1 MAIIIEDSVFTL
13 QTKNSTYQ
21 MKADDKGILL
31 HTYYGKRTDATDY
44 SYLVS
49 MADRGFSGNIYEA
62 RKIERIHWIF
72 FHRNFRPAGV
82 EITGWIAFT
91 WIWEKG
97 LVIV

>member
-21 MKADDKGILL
+21 MKADDKGQMPQII
-31 HTYYGKRTDATDY
+31 RIWCPWRIEDFQEI
-44 SYLVS
+44 S
-49 MADRGFSGNIYEA
+49 MRQG
-62 RKIERIHWIF
+62 KIERIHWIF

>member
-1 MAIIIEDSVFTL
+1 MAIIIEKGVFTL

-31 HTYYGKRTDATDY
+31 HTYYGRRTDATDY

-62 RKIERIHWIF
+62 REDRTNS
-72 FHRNFRPAGV
+72 RCA
-82 EITGWIAFT
+82 EAAITGWIAFMQ
-91 WIWEKG
+91 I
-97 LVIV
+97 